1 MLRGPLVA
9 LLLLVFLTACGGGGG
24 GPRLTKEEFAS
35 KADAICG
42 KYNQQVKALD
52 NPSSLKELADVAD
65 QTIPILHDAVR
76 DLGKLNPPESEQDTV
91 DQWLDEVEKLEGDLE
106 EIRDKANDDDMQG
119 VQDVVPKADEHNRRS
134 NELATELGM
143 TVCNKD

>member
-1 MLRGPLVA
+1 MLRAPLVA
-9 LLLLVFLTACGGGGG
+9 TLVLLFLTACGGGGG

-65 QTIPILHDAVR
+65 QTIPILHSAIR
-76 DLGKLNPPESEQDTV
+76 DLDKLNPPESEQDTV
-91 DQWLDEVEKLEGDLE
+91 DQWLDQVEELEGDLE
-106 EIRDKANDDDMQG
+106 EIRDKANDGDMQG
-119 VQDVVPKADEHNRRS
+119 VQDVVPKADEHNKRS

>member
-1 MLRGPLVA
+1 MLV
-9 LLLLVFLTACGGGGG
+9 LVFLTACGGGGG

-65 QTIPILHDAVR
+65 QTIPILHNAIR
-76 DLGKLNPPESEQDTV
+76 DLDKLNPPESEQDTV
-91 DQWLDEVEKLEGDLE
+91 DQWLDQVEKLEGDLE
-106 EIRDKANDDDMQG
+106 EIRDKANDGDMQG
-119 VQDVVPKADEHNRRS
+119 VQDVVPKADEHNKRS

>member
-1 MLRGPLVA
+1 MLRASVLVVV
-9 LLLLVFLTACGGGGG
+9 VFVLTACGGSSS
-24 GPRLTKEEFAS
+24 GPRLTKEEYAS

-42 KYNQQVKALD
+42 KYNEQVKALD

-65 QTIPILHDAVR
+65 QTIPILHNAIR
-76 DLGKLNPPESEQDTV
+76 DLGKLNPPASEQDTV
-91 DQWLDEVEKLEGDLE
+91 DQWLDEIKKLEDDLD
-106 EIRDKANDDDMQG
+106 EIRDKANDNDMQG
-119 VQDVVPKADEHNRRS
+119 VQDVVPKADGHNKRS

>member
-1 MLRGPLVA
+1 MSV
-9 LLLLVFLTACGGGGG
+9 LVFLTACGGDGG

-52 NPSSLKELADVAD
+52 NPTSLKELADVAD
-65 QTIPILHDAVR
+65 QTIPILHNAIR
-76 DLGKLNPPESEQDTV
+76 DLDKLNPPESEQDTV
-91 DQWLDEVEKLEGDLE
+91 DQWLDQVEKLEGDLE
-106 EIRDKANDDDMQG
+106 EIRDKANDGDMQG
-119 VQDVVPKADEHNRRS
+119 VQDVVPKADEHNKRS